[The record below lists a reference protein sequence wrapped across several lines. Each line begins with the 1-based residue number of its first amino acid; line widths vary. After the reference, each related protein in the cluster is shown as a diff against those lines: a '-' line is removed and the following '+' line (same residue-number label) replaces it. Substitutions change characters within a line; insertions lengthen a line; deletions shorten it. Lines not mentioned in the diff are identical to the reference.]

1 MTARTLLR
9 ATLATVATSD
19 LVTGLTALLTP
30 RAFYEG
36 FPFGLGWV
44 ADLPPFNE
52 HLTTDVGA
60 FYVAFGLLLGW
71 AAYTLQRALV
81 LPSCAAWSVFSLA
94 HLGFHATHL
103 DGLGAAAATAQT
115 IGFLAVLSPAVVAFT
130 VFRR

>member
-9 ATLATVATSD
+9 ATLATVAASD

-60 FYVAFGLLLGW
+60 FYLAFGLLLGW
-71 AAYTLQRALV
+71 AAFTLERALV
-81 LPSCAAWSVFSLA
+81 LPLCAAWSLFCLA
-94 HLGFHATHL
+94 HLGFHAAHA
-103 DGLGAAAATAQT
+103 DALGAADAVAQT
-115 IGFLAVLSPAVVAFT
+115 IGLVVVLAPAAVAVAVL
-130 VFRR
+130 RR